1 MFNAILA
8 YFLALLIQC
17 LMVRYD
23 KHFWVDRHTD
33 TEKGDQQNARKVHAK
48 SFCEGSPIGSSIGI
62 DSSGESSEGDEPTPQ
77 PSTAPNSPEPTT
89 SLRSQ
94 LLSFTLQHPLLLLT
108 WLLTLTVGLPLR
120 YATQADVPLST
131 FLLFAIWLTTL
142 TIQSTIKTTT
152 YPLPRRLRT
161 LLTGLSN
168 SVLWTA
174 LAMTAYVFAD
184 ATLSNR
190 PLPTMLATLQTNT
203 PLSTLLVRTAT
214 SSPPTTPNNP
224 TPLSSNTSGRNNPPT
239 TAGDLALTL
248 LNSSL
253 VTWGLTLASHRSTLL
268 SRAGLTTCTVSS
280 LLALFN
286 LLCGPAFAHAAL
298 GVGPGARA
306 VAFAARSVTIA
317 LAGPVMNALGG
328 DGGLN
333 AAMVVGSGIVWQM
346 GMGLGVGGWVE
357 GRVLEGGWWGLRTR
371 LKGEEG
377 GTGTGGNG
385 GGGGDTGV
393 GARTE
398 TTRVGGE
405 HNAEMAVVA
414 VRQRANDPRTVAAGV
429 TVGVNAA
436 AMGTAYLYEGQS
448 EAAPHAAL
456 SMVALGIMT
465 VVFSSIPPLARW
477 VMRSVG
483 A

>member
-8 YFLALLIQC
+8 YFLALPIQC

-23 KHFWVDRHTD
+23 RHFWVDRHND
-33 TEKGDQQNARKVHAK
+33 AEKGDKEKSRKLNTK
-48 SFCEGSPIGSSIGI
+48 SFCEGSPTGSSIGI
-62 DSSGESSEGDEPTPQ
+62 DSSGESSEGDEPSSPQ
-77 PSTAPNSPEPTT
+77 PSTILNLSQPPI
-89 SLRSQ
+89 SLRTQ
-94 LLSFTLQHPLLLLT
+94 LFNFALQHPLLLLT

-120 YATQADVPLST
+120 YATQADIPLST

-142 TIQSTIKTTT
+142 TIQSTIKTTHH
-152 YPLPRRLRT
+152 PLPPWLRT
-161 LLTGLSN
+161 LLVGLSN

-203 PLSTLLVRTAT
+203 PLSTLLARAAT
-214 SSPPTTPNNP
+214 PPPSSTNPSANNNKP
-224 TPLSSNTSGRNNPPT
+224 AMPA
-239 TAGDLALTL
+239 AGDLALTL

-253 VTWGLTLASHRSTLL
+253 VAWGLTLASHRRHLL
-268 SRAGLTTCTVSS
+268 SRAGLTTCTVTA

-286 LLCGPAFAHAAL
+286 VLCGPVFAHAAL
-298 GVGPGARA
+298 GVGPGSRA

-328 DGGLN
+328 DAGLN

-357 GRVLEGGWWGLRTR
+357 GRVLEGVWWGLGTR

-377 GTGTGGNG
+377 GGTEGGRTGVRG

-393 GARTE
+393 GAGAE

-405 HNAEMAVVA
+405 HSAEMAA
-414 VRQRANDPRTVAAGV
+414 VTARQRANDPRTVAAGV

-436 AMGTAYLYEGQS
+436 AMGTAYLYEAQS

-477 VMRSVG
+477 VMGSVG